1 MRKKSHI
8 SLAKLLLDNMKVQ
21 DLSNHRKAFYIGSIL
36 PDLKPSFLT
45 KRHNIDETFDI
56 LIEEIRRITVD
67 YDVNKGINGYYA
79 RHLGVIT
86 HYLAD
91 YCTFP
96 HNTDFTGTITE
107 HVYYEKELK
116 KLLRKYVN
124 LDVAKKNRDEHGMSR
139 TLEEIVQFIINT
151 HAEYLKAWKA
161 VKVDIKYIVYL
172 CHKVVDA
179 ILRFFEMAFRTSPG
193 EPGQQLEMEYIPS

>member
-8 SLAKLLLDNMKVQ
+8 SLATYLMDNMQVQ
-21 DLSNHRKAFYIGSIL
+21 DLKEHKKAFYIGSIL

-45 KRHNIDETFDI
+45 QRHTIDETFGQ
-56 LIEEIRRITVD
+56 LIIEIKRITVD
-67 YDVNKGINGYYA
+67 YDFKRGIGGYYA

-96 HNTDFTGTITE
+96 HNSVFEGTFTE

-116 KLLRKYVN
+116 FSLKEYVH
-124 LDVAKKNRDEHGMSR
+124 K
-139 TLEEIVQFIINT
+139 EEAQIDRLPNQPIQSIDDILHFIIKT
-151 HAEYLKAWKA
+151 HKEYLKALKE
-161 VKVDIKYIVYL
+161 VKEDIQYIVYL
-172 CHKVVDA
+172 CYKVVDA
-179 ILRFFEMAFRTSPG
+179 LLQIFELAKKKSKLVPITDIS
-193 EPGQQLEMEYIPS
+193 